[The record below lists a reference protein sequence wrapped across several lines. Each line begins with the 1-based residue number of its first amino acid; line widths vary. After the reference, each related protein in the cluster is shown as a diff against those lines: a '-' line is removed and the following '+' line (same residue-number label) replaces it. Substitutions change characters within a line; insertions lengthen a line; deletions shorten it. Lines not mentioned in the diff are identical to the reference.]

1 MGIYNYT
8 VINLLTDTVEEIE
21 PGTSKEEV
29 VQTLQNT
36 FALVKDRSVYSCPE
50 FAIRVCSS
58 KNRSFSNTV
67 LSLSSLL
74 KYDDK
79 PFIVILDTPDGCE
92 LFLAN
97 TTFLKK
103 ISHSS
108 HELRTDN
115 IKGSFNGSDILASY
129 DGIENTPSNFS
140 ELFAIHQ
147 AFTPEE
153 NIERLVEAT
162 NNIVP
167 HKTKFDIDEESERV
181 ILNAPLRAIE
191 FLESDYFQELREDLD
206 TRVDRVRDEI
216 VIAAFNDNVNLRG
229 RIIEELITSDD
240 PRTIRALTK
249 SLRDGAMLSINTDQG
264 LGDYGRV
271 FDGFVTET
279 DIKTKVLFLQS
290 APKAYNIDKLLQF
303 LSEKESVYLLFL
315 IGIAEDDEIHTKLIS
330 VFDIELLDATKIQF
344 HWAGRSS
351 RGVTQFDGH
360 ELERIIFSNQ
370 IAIDE
375 RKAKEYLEYLM
386 SL

>member
-1 MGIYNYT
+1 MGIYNYA

-21 PGTSKEEV
+21 PGTSKEDV

-36 FALVKDRSVYSCPE
+36 FTLVKDRSVYSCPE

-58 KNRSFSNTV
+58 KSHSFSNTV

-108 HELRTDN
+108 HELRADN

-129 DGIENTPSNFS
+129 DGIENIPSNFE

-147 AFTPEE
+147 AFTTEE

-167 HKTKFDIDEESERV
+167 HKTKFDVDKESEKV
-181 ILNAPLRAIE
+181 ILNAPARAIE
-191 FLESDYFQELREDLD
+191 FLESDYFQELRDDLNARIE
-206 TRVDRVRDEI
+206 RVKDEI

-240 PRTIRALTK
+240 PRTIKALTK
-249 SLRDGAMLSINTDQG
+249 SLRDGTMLSINTDQG

-271 FDGFVTET
+271 FDGFTTET

-303 LSEKESVYLLFL
+303 LSEEESVYLLFL
-315 IGIAEDDEIHTKLIS
+315 IGIADDDEIHTKLIP
-330 VFDIELLDATKIQF
+330 VFDSELLDATKVQF

-360 ELERIIFSNQ
+360 ELEEIIFSNQ
-370 IAIDE
+370 IMIDASKAI
-375 RKAKEYLEYLM
+375 EYLEYLI

>member
-1 MGIYNYT
+1 MGIYNYA

-21 PGTSKEEV
+21 PGTSKEDV
-29 VQTLQNT
+29 VEILQDTFTL
-36 FALVKDRSVYSCPE
+36 VRDRSVYSCPE
-50 FAIRVCSS
+50 FAVRVCSS

-115 IKGSFNGSDILASY
+115 IKGSFNGSDILTSY
-129 DGIENTPSNFS
+129 DGIENIPSNFE

-167 HKTKFDIDEESERV
+167 HKTKFDVGEKSERI
-181 ILNAPLRAIE
+181 ILNAPARAIE
-191 FLESDYFQELREDLD
+191 FLESDFFQELREDLD
-206 TRVDRVRDEI
+206 ARVDRVKDEI
-216 VIAAFNDNVNLRG
+216 VIAAFNDNINLRG
-229 RIIEELITSDD
+229 RIIEELITSDN

-249 SLRDGAMLSINTDQG
+249 SLRDGTMLSINTDQG
-264 LGDYGRV
+264 LGDYRRV

-290 APKAYNIDKLLQF
+290 APKAYNIDKLLRF
-303 LSEKESVYLLFL
+303 LSEEESVYLLFL
-315 IGIAEDDEIHTKLIS
+315 IGIAEYDEIHTKLIS
-330 VFDIELLDATKIQF
+330 VFDSELLDATKVQF

-351 RGVTQFDGH
+351 RGVMQFDGH
-360 ELERIIFSNQ
+360 ELEKIIFSNQ
-370 IAIDE
+370 ITIDAG
-375 RKAKEYLEYLM
+375 KATEYLEYLI

>member
-1 MGIYNYT
+1 MGIYNYA
-8 VINLLTDTVEEIE
+8 VINLLIETVEEIE
-21 PGTSKEEV
+21 PGTSKEEIL
-29 VQTLQNT
+29 QTLQNT
-36 FALVKDRSVYSCPE
+36 FTLVKDRSVYSCPE
-50 FAIRVCSS
+50 FAVRVCSS

-79 PFIVILDTPDGCE
+79 PFIVILDTPNGCE

-108 HELRTDN
+108 HELRNDN

-129 DGIENTPSNFS
+129 DGIKNIPSNFS

-147 AFTPEE
+147 AFTPKE

-167 HKTKFDIDEESERV
+167 HKTKFDVDEKSEKI
-181 ILNAPLRAIE
+181 ILNAPVRAIE

-206 TRVDRVRDEI
+206 ARVDRVKDEI

-229 RIIEELITSDD
+229 RLIEELITSDD
-240 PRTIRALTK
+240 PQTIRALTK
-249 SLRDGAMLSINTDQG
+249 SLRDGTMLSINTYQG
-264 LGDYGRV
+264 LGDYGRL

-303 LSEKESVYLLFL
+303 LSEEESVYLLFL

-330 VFDIELLDATKIQF
+330 VFDSELLSATKVQF

-360 ELERIIFSNQ
+360 ELEKIIFSNQ
-370 IAIDE
+370 ITIDE
-375 RKAKEYLEYLM
+375 SKATEYLEYLI

>member
-1 MGIYNYT
+1 MGIYNYA

-21 PGTSKEEV
+21 PGTSKEDV

-36 FALVKDRSVYSCPE
+36 FTLVKDRSVYSCLE

-58 KNRSFSNTV
+58 KSHSFSNTV

-108 HELRTDN
+108 HELRADN

-129 DGIENTPSNFS
+129 DGIENIPSNFE

-147 AFTPEE
+147 AFTTEE

-167 HKTKFDIDEESERV
+167 HKTKFDVDKESEKV
-181 ILNAPLRAIE
+181 ILNAPARAIE
-191 FLESDYFQELREDLD
+191 FLESDYFQELRDDLNARIE
-206 TRVDRVRDEI
+206 RVKDEI

-240 PRTIRALTK
+240 PRTIKALTK
-249 SLRDGAMLSINTDQG
+249 SLRDGTMLSINTDQG

-271 FDGFVTET
+271 FDGFTTET

-303 LSEKESVYLLFL
+303 LSEEESVYLLFL
-315 IGIAEDDEIHTKLIS
+315 IGIADDDEIHTKLIP
-330 VFDIELLDATKIQF
+330 VFDSELLDATKVQF

-360 ELERIIFSNQ
+360 ELEEIIFSNQ
-370 IAIDE
+370 IMIDASKAI
-375 RKAKEYLEYLM
+375 EYLEYLI

>member
-1 MGIYNYT
+1 MGIYNYA
-8 VINLLTDTVEEIE
+8 VINLLIETVEEIE
-21 PGTSKEEV
+21 PGTSKEEI

-36 FALVKDRSVYSCPE
+36 FTLVKDRSVYSCPE
-50 FAIRVCSS
+50 FAVRVCSS

-79 PFIVILDTPDGCE
+79 PFIVILDTPNGCE

-108 HELRTDN
+108 HELRNDN

-129 DGIENTPSNFS
+129 DGIKNIPSNFS
-140 ELFAIHQ
+140 ELFDIHQ
-147 AFTPEE
+147 AFTPKE

-167 HKTKFDIDEESERV
+167 HKTKFDVDEESEKI
-181 ILNAPLRAIE
+181 ILNAPVRAIE

-206 TRVDRVRDEI
+206 ARVDRVKDEI

-229 RIIEELITSDD
+229 RLIEELITSDD
-240 PRTIRALTK
+240 PQTIRALTK
-249 SLRDGAMLSINTDQG
+249 SLRDGTMLSINTYQG
-264 LGDYGRV
+264 LGDYGRL

-303 LSEKESVYLLFL
+303 LSEEESVYLLFL

-330 VFDIELLDATKIQF
+330 VFDSELLSATKVQF

-360 ELERIIFSNQ
+360 ELEKIIFSNQ
-370 IAIDE
+370 ITIDE
-375 RKAKEYLEYLM
+375 SKATEYLEYLI

>member
-1 MGIYNYT
+1 MGIYNYA

-21 PGTSKEEV
+21 PGTSKEDV

-36 FALVKDRSVYSCPE
+36 FILVKDRSVYSCPE

-58 KNRSFSNTV
+58 KSHSFSNTV

-108 HELRTDN
+108 HELRADN

-129 DGIENTPSNFS
+129 DGIENIPSNFE

-147 AFTPEE
+147 AFTTEE

-167 HKTKFDIDEESERV
+167 HKTKFDVDKESEKV
-181 ILNAPLRAIE
+181 ILNAPARAIE
-191 FLESDYFQELREDLD
+191 FLESDYFQELRDDLNARIE
-206 TRVDRVRDEI
+206 RVKDEI

-240 PRTIRALTK
+240 PRTIKALTK
-249 SLRDGAMLSINTDQG
+249 SLRDGTMLSINTDQG

-271 FDGFVTET
+271 FDGFTTET

-303 LSEKESVYLLFL
+303 LSEEESVYLLFL
-315 IGIAEDDEIHTKLIS
+315 IGIADDDEIHTKLIP
-330 VFDIELLDATKIQF
+330 VFDSELLDATKVQF

-360 ELERIIFSNQ
+360 ELEEIIFSNQ
-370 IAIDE
+370 IMIDVSKAI
-375 RKAKEYLEYLM
+375 EYLEYLI

>member
-1 MGIYNYT
+1 MGIYNYA

-21 PGTSKEEV
+21 PGTSKEDV
-29 VQTLQNT
+29 VDILQDTFTL
-36 FALVKDRSVYSCPE
+36 VRDRSVYSCPE
-50 FAIRVCSS
+50 FAVRVCSS

-129 DGIENTPSNFS
+129 DGIENIPSNFE

-167 HKTKFDIDEESERV
+167 HKTKFDVGEESERI
-181 ILNAPLRAIE
+181 ILNAPARAIE
-191 FLESDYFQELREDLD
+191 FLESDFFQELREDLD
-206 TRVDRVRDEI
+206 ARVDRVKDEI
-216 VIAAFNDNVNLRG
+216 VRAAFNDNVNLRG

-249 SLRDGAMLSINTDQG
+249 SLRDGTMLSINTDQG
-264 LGDYGRV
+264 LGDYRRV

-290 APKAYNIDKLLQF
+290 APKAYNIDKLLRF
-303 LSEKESVYLLFL
+303 LSEEESVYLLFL

-330 VFDIELLDATKIQF
+330 VFDSELLDATKVQF

-360 ELERIIFSNQ
+360 ELEKIIFSNQ
-370 IAIDE
+370 ITMDAG
-375 RKAKEYLEYLM
+375 KATEYLEYLI

>member
-1 MGIYNYT
+1 MGIYNYA
-8 VINLLTDTVEEIE
+8 VINLLIETVEEIE
-21 PGTSKEEV
+21 PGTSKEEI

-36 FALVKDRSVYSCPE
+36 FTLVKDRSVYSCPE
-50 FAIRVCSS
+50 FAVRVCSS

-79 PFIVILDTPDGCE
+79 PFIVILDTPNGCE

-108 HELRTDN
+108 HELRNDN

-129 DGIENTPSNFS
+129 DGIKNIPSNFS

-147 AFTPEE
+147 AFTPKE

-167 HKTKFDIDEESERV
+167 HKTKFDVDEESEKI
-181 ILNAPLRAIE
+181 ILNAPVRAIE

-206 TRVDRVRDEI
+206 ARVDRVKDEI

-229 RIIEELITSDD
+229 RLIEELITSDD
-240 PRTIRALTK
+240 PQTIRALTK
-249 SLRDGAMLSINTDQG
+249 SLRDGTMLSINTYQG
-264 LGDYGRV
+264 LGDYGRL

-303 LSEKESVYLLFL
+303 LSEEESVYLLFL

-330 VFDIELLDATKIQF
+330 VFDSELLSATKVQF

-360 ELERIIFSNQ
+360 ELEKIIFSNQ
-370 IAIDE
+370 ITIDE
-375 RKAKEYLEYLM
+375 SKATEYLEYLI